1 MIKNFKNN
9 KLTESILSGGT
20 AIAVIAGI
28 GIIAT
33 PARAGQLGW
42 SDGTSDF
49 FDDVNPVAGDIF
61 SVTFS
66 PDSLGGLAAVF
77 SASDEFAP
85 FFDTPELIA
94 LTPPPTGNFEFVTGL
109 DPVDGIFQEFQY
121 ELTNDLVFNF
131 DTDGNEN
138 ASGNE
143 VLLTIGAGST
153 FQGEFNENPPG
164 GSNPLGVE
172 FESLEI
178 ASVIV
183 TTGDQTFSL
192 GNPNFPVDEL
202 TFQFGDIPSQS
213 GGEYNGLVSVTT
225 RDFPQPNPQEPTTV
239 PEPASILGLLAVGG
253 LGVAMKR
260 KKQSKQPPV

>member
-9 KLTESILSGGT
+9 KLTDGIVSGGT
-20 AIAVIAGI
+20 AIAFIAGI

-33 PARAGQLGW
+33 PAKAGQLGW

-49 FDDVNPVAGDIF
+49 FDDVNPVAGDTF

-66 PDSLGGLAAVF
+66 PDSLEGLAAVF
-77 SASDEFAP
+77 SATDEFDP
-85 FFDTPELIA
+85 FFDTPEFVA

-143 VLLTIGAGST
+143 VSLTIGAGST
-153 FQGEFNENPPG
+153 FEGLFNDVPPG
-164 GSNPLGVE
+164 GSNSLGVE
-172 FESLEI
+172 FETLEI

-183 TTGDQTFSL
+183 TIEDQTFSL

-202 TFQFGDIPSQS
+202 TFQFGDIPSEG

-225 RDFPQPNPQEPTTV
+225 PDFPPPPPPQEPTRV
-239 PEPASILGLLAVGG
+239 PEPVSILGLLAVGG
-253 LGVAMKR
+253 LGIAMKR
-260 KKQSKQPPV
+260 KKQNKP